1 MAKNIRRDESV
12 LENTLSLV
20 EALLSHADE
29 QLADVE
35 LKDAVDVE
43 WVRDNKLRV
52 TGKEVKQTT
61 GKRTR
66 TVEVGTRRE
75 HLLKLLKKAGK
86 SLKLP
91 QPKEE
96 SSVSHKDRE
105 LQEVQTALDCL
116 KELGV
121 REDEKSAKNQ
131 GYWKFTLTLKHQ
143 TATREENLEVLKQ
156 KWNEHPK
163 ANSKEISQTAQTA
176 EKSFDW
182 QEICRTMLEK
192 QKQMTTNRLM
202 RADEMLFD
210 IKDICVDLALVKR
223 KQQDK
228 RSGEDN
234 PEKSQLYKP
243 DYEETEKLEYKD
255 FLAQVLESQQSNKI
269 AIIGEPGA
277 GKTTLLQRIAFW
289 ILDKTDYLPIWIPL
303 GNLPTPAP
311 KFKEYLLNDWLQD
324 AFFVVTPEIK
334 AEFEK
339 LLTAG
344 RVWLLLDG
352 VDEMAAKSA
361 NALNVIANRIVGWSE
376 RLHVMLT
383 CRLNVWEANPYSLNG
398 FQTYRTLEFSQDK
411 VEEFIND
418 CFQKSDSALGIQLQQ
433 ALNQSGKERIKDL
446 VRNPLRLTL
455 LCATW
460 HLRDGKLPDT
470 KAELYQ
476 QFVDEVYRWKQEEF
490 PTTPEDRKQ
499 LNAKLKELALAA
511 IDNEK
516 NRFCLREKF
525 LEGVLGERDGSV
537 FQLALKVGWL
547 NQVGVDAKNPNQPVY
562 AFFHATFEEYFA
574 ALARLQQ
581 GAAQGANAD
590 WHFFLNHVPDN
601 PAQGT
606 YRIFE
611 PQWKEVILLWLGRE
625 DVEREE
631 KEEFM
636 KALVEFEDG
645 CGGFYSYRAYFLV
658 GAGIAEYKNY
668 PKADEIVAQIVKWSF
683 GYFDSEKQQWRS
695 CFKEIADTA
704 KIALKETDIQRKTV
718 ALVQLIQQSESEY
731 LCWEVANHLAQN
743 GANYPEVL
751 SALLDSIRK
760 YPKEFSLIKEKIL
773 RKIYFRNQEAIA
785 ALVELMNSSQDEYT
799 RIISALCIGTIDP
812 GNLQAVGVLV
822 ELINDYKDKEIC
834 KLAISFLGEIGNTNQ
849 RAFNTLF
856 DLINSSQDKE
866 ICQRA
871 LFSLEEIGT
880 INPKAV
886 AALVDLS
893 NHSPDEDIRSLVQV
907 SFSKNNIKKKFS
919 LPIIYGMRT
928 ISDYLIKLKMKS
940 QDEEKYKFAKSILRK
955 FESDNQI
962 EAVALVELIN
972 NSQDRNIQKPAIT
985 ILGEIGSGNQ
995 KAIDVLVELI
1005 NNSQDENIRHSAV
1018 ESLGK
1023 IDSDNPIVIDTLVE
1037 LINNRQKIFLFSSVL
1052 TNLGEFGSGNPK
1064 AVDALLEL
1072 IRNSKNESIYSEAE
1086 SLQKILIEDQMAKV
1100 VIALKAS
1107 LSKETY
1113 ENNFERY
1120 KHCVQLIWHCAQNM
1134 PYPDFYQAWHQQE

>member
-1 MAKNIRRDESV
+1 M
-12 LENTLSLV
+12 
-20 EALLSHADE
+20 
-29 QLADVE
+29 
-35 LKDAVDVE
+35 
-43 WVRDNKLRV
+43 
-52 TGKEVKQTT
+52 
-61 GKRTR
+61 
-66 TVEVGTRRE
+66 
-75 HLLKLLKKAGK
+75 
-86 SLKLP
+86 
-91 QPKEE
+91 
-96 SSVSHKDRE
+96 
-105 LQEVQTALDCL
+105 
-116 KELGV
+116 

-143 TATREENLEVLKQ
+143 TATGEENLEVLKQ

-163 ANSKEISQTAQTA
+163 TNSKEISQTAQTA

-243 DYEETEKLEYKD
+243 DYEETQKLEYKD

-311 KFKEYLLNDWLQD
+311 KFKEYLLNDWLED
-324 AFFVVTPEIK
+324 AVVSVTPGIK

-376 RLHVMLT
+376 RLRIVLT

-398 FQTYRTLEFSQDK
+398 FQTYDTLKFSQEK
-411 VEEFIND
+411 VEEFIKA
-418 CFQKSDSALGIQLQQ
+418 CFQKSDPVLGVQLQQ
-433 ALNQSGKERIKDL
+433 ALNQFGKEQIKDL
-446 VRNPLRLTL
+446 VRNPLRLML

-460 HLRDGKLPDT
+460 HLLDGKLPDT

-476 QFVDEVYRWKQEEF
+476 QFVNEVYRWKQETF

-511 IDNEK
+511 IDKEK

-562 AFFHATFEEYFA
+562 AFFHGTFREYFA
-574 ALARLQQ
+574 ALAI
-581 GAAQGANAD
+581 AN

-625 DVEREE
+625 DVPKEH
-631 KEEFM
+631 KEEFIQ
-636 KALVEFEDG
+636 ALVEFEDG
-645 CGGFYSYRAYFLV
+645 CGGFYWYRTYFLV

-668 PKADEIVAQIVKWSF
+668 PKADEIVAQIVKCGF
-683 GYFDSEKQQWRS
+683 GYFDSEKQQWLS

-731 LCWEVANHLAQN
+731 LCWEAANHLDQN
-743 GANYPEVL
+743 GANYPEIL

-760 YPKEFSLIKEKIL
+760 SPKEFSVAKEEIL
-773 RKIYFRNQEAIA
+773 RKIYFRNKKAIA
-785 ALVELMNSSQDEYT
+785 DLVELMNNSQDEYT

-812 GNLQAVGVLV
+812 GNPQAVGVLV
-822 ELINDYKDKEIC
+822 ELINEYKDNENR
-834 KLAISFLGEIGNTNQ
+834 KLAISILGQIGNLNQ
-849 RAFNTLF
+849 TAFDNLF
-856 DLINSSQDKE
+856 DLLNSCKNEEIRKRSLMSLGDICTINPKAYDAVEDFTNHSHDEYTRWLGKRIFLKSNKKQNYLLPIKFRLSYMTKITVYLSELTTESQNEEECKFAESILRKINSGKQIEAVDGLVELINSSQD
-866 ICQRA
+866 
-871 LFSLEEIGT
+871 
-880 INPKAV
+880 
-886 AALVDLS
+886 
-893 NHSPDEDIRSLVQV
+893 
-907 SFSKNNIKKKFS
+907 
-919 LPIIYGMRT
+919 
-928 ISDYLIKLKMKS
+928 IS
-940 QDEEKYKFAKSILRK
+940 
-955 FESDNQI
+955 
-962 EAVALVELIN
+962 
-972 NSQDRNIQKPAIT
+972 IQWKVIT
-985 ILGEIGSGNQ
+985 SLGEIGSGNQ
-995 KAIDVLVELI
+995 KAIDALVGLI
-1005 NNSQDENIRHSAV
+1005 KNYHNQNIRYVAV

-1023 IDSDNPIVIDTLVE
+1023 IDSGNPIVIDTLVE
-1037 LINNRQKIFLFSSVL
+1037 LINNRQKIFFFSSVVRSV
-1052 TNLGEFGSGNPK
+1052 GQFGSGNPK
-1064 AVDALLEL
+1064 AVDALVEL
-1072 IRNSKNESIYSEAE
+1072 IRNSKNESIYSQASE
-1086 SLQKILIEDQMAKV
+1086 SLQKILIEDQMARV
-1100 VIALKAS
+1100 VIALKDT
-1107 LSKETY
+1107 LSEETY
-1113 ENNFERY
+1113 ENDFERY
-1120 KHCVQLIWHCAQNM
+1120 KHCVEVLWHCAQNM